1 MSSSDDVSTAFH
13 GRRAVRSLLSASSAA
28 VSVPLRSL
36 KTEVT
41 CAVCL
46 GIIRE
51 CAVVIACLHRFCG
64 DCIADSLRFGKRE
77 CPTCRLPCPSRR
89 HLRADPLFDRIVNII
104 YDDIDGAEKRAEEEV
119 EEIIRSDAIK
129 QFATSALTGV
139 RRQNERAAEIV
150 AANAINKRQTRTQR
164 KRNDDDKNAVT
175 FSLHIHHKHTLA
187 DSATDTDTV
196 TDTADKIPAALL
208 PRFQLNKLH
217 YRSPAAVTI
226 ALIRKLIQLKLN
238 RQSVDD
244 VVAGA
249 EAASLV
255 GVDDISLWIDKQH
268 VTAVA
273 LSVYDANIKRSASR
287 RAKEDESGGRDGDT
301 DTLMS
306 VAETE
311 ADIRRLA
318 VERDFLMLPT
328 DMTIEYV
335 KRNLFNKYY
344 STENEAA
351 KTADTNVAT
360 HNAQQSD
367 KRRNRLALAYSI
379 APGAVQRIIAA
390 TVEEAAKE
398 ETPQEQTL

>member
-1 MSSSDDVSTAFH
+1 MV
-13 GRRAVRSLLSASSAA
+13 SAS
-28 VSVPLRSL
+28 VRR
-36 KTEVT
+36 
-41 CAVCL
+41 
-46 GIIRE
+46 G
-51 CAVVIACLHRFCG
+51 
-64 DCIADSLRFGKRE
+64 
-77 CPTCRLPCPSRR
+77 RLPCPSRR

-119 EEIIRSDAIK
+119 EEIIRSDAVK

-150 AANAINKRQTRTQR
+150 AANANNKRQTRTQR

-175 FSLHIHHKHTLA
+175 FTLHIHNKHTHA
-187 DSATDTDTV
+187 DTATDTNTA
-196 TDTADKIPAALL
+196 TDTADNIPPALL
-208 PRFQLNKLH
+208 PRFQLSKLH

-238 RQSVDD
+238 GQSVDD

-318 VERDFLMLPT
+318 VERDFLLLPT

-344 STENEAA
+344 SAENEAA
-351 KTADTNVAT
+351 KTADANTDAGT
-360 HNAQQSD
+360 HNAQHSD

-390 TVEEAAKE
+390 TMEEAARE
-398 ETPQEQTL
+398 ATPQEQTL